1 MIASAYLPSWTSF
14 SPMSPRNGMHKPQ
27 VSPNRLALCATG
39 QLLLHMAMHRMPDL
53 LEIGCRSVQLVYMR
67 LNGTSPFGR
76 HYLTYLSMPSEH
88 SSSEADAPANILT
101 LGQRRQTLALERQRR
116 RRGDD
121 VGPTLFRR
129 RLATSQDD
137 ANPTSGD
144 DVGSTLFRRRLATS
158 QYDAKPTSGA
168 DVGSTLFR
176 GRLATSQYDAKPT
189 SGDDVGSTLFP
200 RR

>member
-1 MIASAYLPSWTSF
+1 MLGITLRDHKRNTWIRHQTGVNVIIYVIKKGIHGWAGHIAQF
-14 SPMSPRNGMHKPQ
+14 KDN
-27 VSPNRLALCATG
+27 
-39 QLLLHMAMHRMPDL
+39 
-53 LEIGCRSVQLVYMR
+53 I
-67 LNGTSPFGR
+67 
-76 HYLTYLSMPSEH
+76 
-88 SSSEADAPANILT
+88 PANMLT
-101 LGQRRQTLALERQRR
+101 LGQRRQALALERQRR

-129 RLATSQDD
+129 WLATSHDD

-158 QYDAKPTSGA
+158 QYDAKPTSGD

-176 GRLATSQYDAKPT
+176 RRLATSQYDAKPT